1 MGKCQHR
8 SINSL
13 HRPITSFFTL
23 SREILKHFRTYG
35 PNLAFHSIALS
46 SVGGVHP
53 TRCQSGM
60 QPGEIWWWSERE
72 VARDVVRVYGR
83 MNMLYGIQQY
93 TGYPTQYIHHHSIGE
108 HSGVEAGLEGRR
120 WSWKKRVG
128 GGLRCNQK
136 KRARKLMGENFRL
149 KWRAEWDKRREMATG
164 QFIEGR
170 RLIWWT
176 RSLGE
181 VGRKEIGWMVTGQSV
196 GWGSS

>member
-8 SINSL
+8 SNNSL

-35 PNLAFHSIALS
+35 PNLAFYSIALS

-72 VARDVVRVYGR
+72 ARHVMWWGCMEEWTCYMVYSNIYR
-83 MNMLYGIQQY
+83 LS
-93 TGYPTQYIHHHSIGE
+93 YPIHTSSLH
-108 HSGVEAGLEGRR
+108 RR
-120 WSWKKRVG
+120 AQWG
-128 GGLRCNQK
+128 GGWPGGVKVKLKEGCRW
-136 KRARKLMGENFRL
+136 RAKVQSKEKASKLMGENFRL

-164 QFIEGR
+164 QFGQ
-170 RLIWWT
+170 
-176 RSLGE
+176 
-181 VGRKEIGWMVTGQSV
+181 KEIGWKVTGQSV
-196 GWGSS
+196 GRGSC